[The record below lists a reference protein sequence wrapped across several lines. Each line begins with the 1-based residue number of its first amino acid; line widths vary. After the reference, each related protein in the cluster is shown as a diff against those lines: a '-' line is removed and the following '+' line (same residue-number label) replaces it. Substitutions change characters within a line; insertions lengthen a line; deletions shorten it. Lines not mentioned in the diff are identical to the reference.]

1 MEMLRGNH
9 WKAIGGSNI
18 RTKGSVGAS
27 QEEHGAPFIGLGV
40 VSGAFTEMCF

>member
-1 MEMLRGNH
+1 MEMLRGH
-9 WKAIGGSNI
+9 YWKAIEGSNI
-18 RTKGSVGAS
+18 RTKGTEGAS